1 MLTTL
6 MGVLSSVRCDS
17 YIGRGSGQIIFF
29 GALHIIKIWLNTLL
43 RSQMIFIGA
52 LELDWKV
59 RRLIGTVVSWLCI
72 SLNLV
77 DHSAQE

>member
-1 MLTTL
+1 
-6 MGVLSSVRCDS
+6 
-17 YIGRGSGQIIFF
+17 
-29 GALHIIKIWLNTLL
+29 
-43 RSQMIFIGA
+43 MIFIGA